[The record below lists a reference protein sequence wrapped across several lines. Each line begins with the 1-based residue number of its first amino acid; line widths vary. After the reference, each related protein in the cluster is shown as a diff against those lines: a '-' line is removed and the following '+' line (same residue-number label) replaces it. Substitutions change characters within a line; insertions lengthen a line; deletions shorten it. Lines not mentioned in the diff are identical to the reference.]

1 MKFLSFL
8 IGLTFASNCFALS
21 SEEFEKKYQQLT
33 NDLTKAIINNA
44 ADSRNYDDQK
54 IPESEKIKSKSSWC
68 KLTKTRVTQLDFVVN
83 NFSDYKALMK
93 KNNIEDESKLED
105 IKKFH
110 DKQQESYL
118 RMKEL
123 LKDTDY
129 PCD

>member
-1 MKFLSFL
+1 MKFLSFIL
-8 IGLTFASNCFALS
+8 GLTFASNCFALS

-54 IPESEKIKSKSSWC
+54 VPESEKIKSKSSWC

-93 KNNIEDESKLED
+93 KNNIEDETKLED
-105 IKKFH
+105 VKKFH

-118 RMKEL
+118 RMKDL

>member
-1 MKFLSFL
+1 MKLLSFIL
-8 IGLTFASNCFALS
+8 SLAFASSCYALS

-33 NDLTKAIINNA
+33 NDLIKAIMNNA
-44 ADSRNYDDQK
+44 ADSRDYNDDK

-68 KLTKTRVTQLDFVVN
+68 KLTKSRTNQLDLVVN
-83 NFSDYKALMK
+83 NFSEYKALMK
-93 KNNIEDESKLED
+93 KNNVEDDSKLED

-118 RMKEL
+118 RMKDL

-129 PCD
+129 PCN